1 MKLPVNCNSVDEL
14 LVGGVESSAITEFY
28 GEAGSGKTTF
38 CLQLSRNCV
47 EAKKKVIF
55 IDTEGVSL
63 DRLKQICGSE
73 TKFKAI
79 MKEILFF
86 EPYSLE
92 EQSEVVEKC
101 IKLVESQ
108 AKIGLIVLD
117 SATLFYRIAL
127 GSENETSARRGL
139 AKQIVD
145 LLSLARKK
153 DIPVVITNQVYT
165 DVENDTFNPI
175 GGHILY
181 HNAKAI
187 IKLERLENG
196 LRKAIIMK
204 HRSLPE
210 EEECLFVLTDKGI
223 EDKE

>member
-1 MKLPVNCNSVDEL
+1 MRLAVKCKAMDDLFD
-14 LVGGVESSAITEFY
+14 GGVESGAITEFY
-28 GEAGSGKTTF
+28 GEAGTGKTTL
-38 CLQLSRNCV
+38 CLQLTRNCV
-47 EAKKKVIF
+47 EDKKKVIF

-73 TKFKAI
+73 TKFKSVT
-79 MKEILFF
+79 KEILFF

-92 EQSEVVEKC
+92 EQSEVVDKSL
-101 IKLVESQ
+101 KLVESQ
-108 AKIGLIVLD
+108 AKIGLVVLD

-127 GSENETSARRGL
+127 GSENESSARRGL

-153 DIPVVITNQVYT
+153 DLPVILTNQVYT
-165 DVENDTFNPI
+165 DIENNTFNPI
-175 GGHILY
+175 GGHLLH

-204 HRSLPE
+204 HRSLAE
-210 EEECLFVLTDKGI
+210 NNECLFLLTNKGV
-223 EDKE
+223 EDQE